1 MWSYGRNGRREI
13 HIKQDISK
21 QWNMAGKEKQPW
33 NDQHP
38 SIRVKWISTCGRCWF
53 SASCTP
59 SSGLKPR
66 HNPCKTITDV
76 SNSFPYIAKRSPDIT
91 FSSHSL
97 LLVISGFLRSRPSGT
112 RMVSIS
118 SKSLINGKYTKLANI
133 VNVDAIH
140 SKLLSFFCFKFSPAL
155 YFWNTQDNFFSF
167 SVCNPL
173 QFSSYYDFH
182 ILPDHDRH
190 PSAISPRMPS
200 LELHFRHRKCSPLY
214 FWAPP
219 FPTCLFPHAGGKYFV
234 TCFCIQEM
242 LSENQLLMKTMPK
255 AQRTWGIE

>member
-1 MWSYGRNGRREI
+1 MTFQI
-13 HIKQDISK
+13 
-21 QWNMAGKEKQPW
+21 
-33 NDQHP
+33 P
-38 SIRVKWISTCGRCWF
+38 SLILRK
-53 SASCTP
+53 
-59 SSGLKPR
+59 R
-66 HNPCKTITDV
+66 HLINQIYL
-76 SNSFPYIAKRSPDIT
+76 FQ
-91 FSSHSL
+91 SL
-97 LLVISGFLRSRPSGT
+97 LALGDIWIPQK
-112 RMVSIS
+112 S
-118 SKSLINGKYTKLANI
+118 SFRHPDGINFIKI
-133 VNVDAIH
+133 
-140 SKLLSFFCFKFSPAL
+140 KFNLQS
-155 YFWNTQDNFFSF
+155 

-214 FWAPP
+214 FRAPP

-255 AQRTWGIE
+255 AQRT

>member
-1 MWSYGRNGRREI
+1 ML
-13 HIKQDISK
+13 
-21 QWNMAGKEKQPW
+21 M
-33 NDQHP
+33 
-38 SIRVKWISTCGRCWF
+38 
-53 SASCTP
+53 
-59 SSGLKPR
+59 
-66 HNPCKTITDV
+66 
-76 SNSFPYIAKRSPDIT
+76 PYIVNYY
-91 FSSHSL
+91 L
-97 LLVISGFLRSRPSGT
+97 PS
-112 RMVSIS
+112 V
-118 SKSLINGKYTKLANI
+118 
-133 VNVDAIH
+133 
-140 SKLLSFFCFKFSPAL
+140 LSFHRPYTFGKHRINFS
-155 YFWNTQDNFFSF
+155 SF

-214 FWAPP
+214 FRAPP

-255 AQRTWGIE
+255 AQRT

>member
-1 MWSYGRNGRREI
+1 ML
-13 HIKQDISK
+13 
-21 QWNMAGKEKQPW
+21 M
-33 NDQHP
+33 
-38 SIRVKWISTCGRCWF
+38 
-53 SASCTP
+53 
-59 SSGLKPR
+59 
-66 HNPCKTITDV
+66 
-76 SNSFPYIAKRSPDIT
+76 PYIVNYYL
-91 FSSHSL
+91 SS
-97 LLVISGFLRSRPSGT
+97 V
-112 RMVSIS
+112 
-118 SKSLINGKYTKLANI
+118 
-133 VNVDAIH
+133 
-140 SKLLSFFCFKFSPAL
+140 LSFHRPYTFGTHRIKFL
-155 YFWNTQDNFFSF
+155 SF

-214 FWAPP
+214 FRAPP

-255 AQRTWGIE
+255 AQRT